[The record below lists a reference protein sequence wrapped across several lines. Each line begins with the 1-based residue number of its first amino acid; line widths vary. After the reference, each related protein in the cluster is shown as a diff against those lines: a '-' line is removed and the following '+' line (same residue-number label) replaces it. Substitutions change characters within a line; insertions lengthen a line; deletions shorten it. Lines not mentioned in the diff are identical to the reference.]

1 MVCLFHSNACLGMLV
16 EMWKECNKVE
26 LVGNI
31 DKVRSFIVDELN
43 KVDNEDTRLFEIEL
57 AESSGTVGV

>member
-1 MVCLFHSNACLGMLV
+1 MLV